1 MKKNYMKPLMEVV
14 KLQHQGIICTS
25 PGSVTS
31 ISTNLDEADKF
42 ILGGS
47 DEDYLGEGR

>member
-25 PGSVTS
+25 PAGLKG
-31 ISTNLDEADKF
+31 INTNLSEADKF

-47 DEDYLGEGR
+47 DEDYLSEGR